1 MKEDKRD
8 KMAKGI
14 NKNVKNIAHEE
25 YNMLIKK
32 KQMRNKMK
40 RIQSKSH
47 QSGAEEGGKISLSC
61 FDDKQYIL
69 NDEIKTLAYG
79 HKCISLT

>member
-1 MKEDKRD
+1 
-8 KMAKGI
+8 MAKGI

-25 YNMLIKK
+25 YNIIKK

-47 QSGAEEGGKISLSC
+47 QSGAEEGGKISLSF

-69 NDEIKTLAYG
+69 NDGIKTLAYG